1 MQKFQAVSGDQGKAV
16 ILKRW
21 SRDSLSDRGSLSR
34 DLSEQTRDQ
43 KAREESEFSVFGEQQ
58 EVR

>member
-1 MQKFQAVSGDQGKAV
+1 MEKFQAVSGDQEKAV

-21 SRDSLSDRGSLSR
+21 SRESLSDRRSLSR

-58 EVR
+58 EG

>member
-1 MQKFQAVSGDQGKAV
+1 MEKFQAVSGDQEKAV

-21 SRDSLSDRGSLSR
+21 SRESLSDRRSLSR

-43 KAREESEFSVFGEQQ
+43 KARKESEFSVFGEQQ
-58 EVR
+58 EG

>member
-1 MQKFQAVSGDQGKAV
+1 MEKFQAVSGDQEKAV

-21 SRDSLSDRGSLSR
+21 SRESLSDRRSLSR

-43 KAREESEFSVFGEQQ
+43 KAREKSEFSVFGEQQ
-58 EVR
+58 EG

>member
-1 MQKFQAVSGDQGKAV
+1 MEKFQAVSGDQEKAV

-21 SRDSLSDRGSLSR
+21 SRESLSDRRSLSR

-43 KAREESEFSVFGEQQ
+43 KAREESEFSGVGEQQ
-58 EVR
+58 EG